1 MAGRKEGSVRIGFV
15 GLGAMG
21 SGIVRRLMDAGHDV
35 TGWNRTRSKADGLV
49 GAGMRW
55 ADSPRIA
62 ADGAEVV
69 FSIVTDAAAMEAV
82 LAGPDGVL
90 AGLAPGAVLAD
101 MSTIHPDQSRAFA
114 KRVAGTGATMLDTPV
129 SGSVATLEAGE
140 VSIMVGGDREAFERT
155 HPILLDIGPKVT
167 HVGDNGQALV
177 LKLAINLSLVVQV
190 LSFCESVAMAE
201 KAGVDRERAVDA
213 ILKSVIASPVIGY
226 RAPLIL
232 RPMDV
237 TFADVDLQ
245 QKDQTNGL
253 ALARALGAAMPFAA
267 LGNEFLTATRA
278 AGLGD
283 RDFVAGY
290 EIFRSLGGLT

>member
-1 MAGRKEGSVRIGFV
+1 VRIGFL

-35 TGWNRTRSKADGLV
+35 TGWNRTKKKADELV

-55 ADSPRIA
+55 ADTPRAA
-62 ADGAEVV
+62 ADGADIV
-69 FSIVTDAAAMEAV
+69 FSILTDASAMEDV
-82 LAGPDGVL
+82 LSGPDGVL
-90 AGLAPGAVLAD
+90 AGLSPGAVLAD
-101 MSTIHPDQSRAFA
+101 MSTIHPDESRAFA
-114 KRVAGTGATMLDTPV
+114 ERVAETGATMLDAPV

-140 VSIMVGGDREAFERT
+140 LSIMVGGDQETFERT
-155 HPILLDIGPKVT
+155 RPVLLDIGPKVT

-177 LKLAINLSLVVQV
+177 VKLAINLSLVVQV

-201 KAGVDRERAVDA
+201 KAGVDPERAVDA

-232 RPMDV
+232 GPMDV
-237 TFADVDLQ
+237 TFADVKLQ
-245 QKDQTNGL
+245 QKDQTIGL
-253 ALARALGAAMPFAA
+253 ALARSLGAATPFAA
-267 LGNEFLTATRA
+267 LANEFLTATRA

-290 EIFRSLGGLT
+290 EVFRSLGGLT